1 MGCRQIGYVELTIDV
16 SVNAVSH
23 NEDFMPG
30 RTVSPFC
37 GLRRLSLFTAIRGG
51 MIGAFVGTLMVAPAS
66 VMAQTQSNSGGA
78 QSEAAHQYTACLKL
92 ARLKPQDAYDSANQ
106 WAALGGGEP
115 AQHCAAVALI
125 GLGDYTKAATQLDN
139 LADNS
144 SSSPD
149 IVAGFLGQAGQA
161 WTMVNNLQFAWRD
174 QTRAL
179 KLIDKDPSLWI
190 DRAVTL
196 GMAGQFWESIDDLNK
211 ALDLDPK
218 NVDALVYRGSAWRA
232 LETYD
237 LARADINRA
246 LELQPDHL
254 QAHLESGNLYRIAG
268 DKDAARK
275 DWLAVIEEGD
285 GTPAATAARDN
296 IEKMDVES
304 ENGNDKKME
313 EKTRKN

>member
-1 MGCRQIGYVELTIDV
+1 
-16 SVNAVSH
+16 
-23 NEDFMPG
+23 MPG
-30 RTVSPFC
+30 RTVSPFS
-37 GLRRLSLFTAIRGG
+37 GFRRLSLFTAVSAG
-51 MIGAFVGTLMVAPAS
+51 MIGAFTGTLVVAPAT
-66 VMAQTQSNSGGA
+66 VMAQTAKTNAGP
-78 QSEAAHQYTACLKL
+78 QSEAAHQYAACLKL
-92 ARLKPQDAYDSANQ
+92 ARLKPQEGYDSASQ
-106 WAALGGGEP
+106 WADLGGGEP
-115 AQHCAAVALI
+115 AKHCAAVALI

-144 SSSPD
+144 ASTAD
-149 IVAGFLGQAGQA
+149 IVAGFLGQAAQA

-179 KLIDKDPSLWI
+179 KLIDKDPSLWV

-196 GMAGQFWESIDDLNK
+196 GMAGQYWEAIDDLNK

-237 LARADINRA
+237 LARADIDRA

-254 QAHLESGNLYRIAG
+254 QARLESGNLYRIAG
-268 DKDAARK
+268 NKEAARQ
-275 DWLAVIEEGD
+275 DWLAVIEQGD
-285 GTPAATAARDN
+285 GTPAAKAARDN